1 MNISQ
6 WQCVLLHW
14 AIAPIGLISGYRAS
28 IGTDAINSKVGAQTM
43 TAAQH
48 FDLFQAGTPARTLS
62 VPSRPWA
69 PILPREASPQ
79 PRPITLVLDSVMFTG
94 RVPLSTWTFT
104 IAIAD
109 KLWVS
114 DRTTLYFG
122 KETRINR
129 LIYHDTIPLQGHRVN
144 LDVGVA
150 VYNNYGDVMRI
161 LQPVRFYELG
171 SEVQP
176 SALLH
181 VEHNWMQ
188 LMFKFRLMVHE
199 AETV

>member
-1 MNISQ
+1 
-6 WQCVLLHW
+6 
-14 AIAPIGLISGYRAS
+14 
-28 IGTDAINSKVGAQTM
+28 
-43 TAAQH
+43 
-48 FDLFQAGTPARTLS
+48 
-62 VPSRPWA
+62 
-69 PILPREASPQ
+69 
-79 PRPITLVLDSVMFTG
+79 MFTG

-129 LIYHDTIPLQGHRVN
+129 LIYHDTVQLQGHRVG

-150 VYNNYGDVMRI
+150 VYNNYGDVMKTQRPI
-161 LQPVRFYELG
+161 RFYELG
-171 SEVQP
+171 SQVHP
-176 SALLH
+176 SALLS

-188 LMFKFRLMVHE
+188 LMFKFRLMVHGTE
-199 AETV
+199 AV